1 MRRRALLSSVAAAST
16 AGLAGCLSVGGGCS
30 QGRTVIFTPVDPDDI
45 ADREAAPA
53 TEDRPELLET
63 LVDRVLAAGDVEVET
78 TYRDPLGWL
87 TYYRSGN
94 DYYEFTSTV
103 VTDGEVTGP
112 QYRLRR
118 DEDVPSDPVPA
129 DTLSYAELPFQDRLR
144 VGEAV
149 DYQPELFAVRER
161 DRGFESRPFVAGYL
175 DPDAE
180 ADSHLTA
187 GIEESY
193 LGVDEGHFAIDDVGG
208 GTASARRLA
217 YAAEHVAGDTEEFA
231 DVILAERGTSMD
243 SPPEEV
249 EQLLLTARE
258 EDGRLEVCDD
268 DPGDE
273 GEVDPNQ
280 EAANALQAYLS
291 ELESEVAGDL
301 EYVRYEGEWHRIA
314 ISGWDV

>member
-30 QGRTVIFTPVDPDDI
+30 HGRTVIFSPVNPDDV

-53 TEDRPELLET
+53 TDDRPELFET
-63 LVDRVLAAGDVEVET
+63 LLDRVLDGDVEIET
-78 TYRDPLGWL
+78 THRDPLGWV
-87 TYYRSGN
+87 TYYRTGD
-94 DYYEFTSTV
+94 DYYKISSTV
-103 VTDGEVTGP
+103 VSEGDVTGP

-118 DEDVPSDPVPA
+118 DEDVPAEPEPA

-149 DYQPELFAVRER
+149 DYQPELFASRER
-161 DRGFESRPFVAGYL
+161 DRGFESRPFVVAYL
-175 DPDAE
+175 DPDDHD
-180 ADSHLTA
+180 DSHLAA

-193 LGVDEGHFAIDDVGG
+193 LGAGGGHFAIDDLDE
-208 GTASARRLA
+208 GTSSARRLA
-217 YAAEHVAGDTEEFA
+217 YAADHVAGDTAAFA
-231 DVILAERGTSMD
+231 DLIFAERGTTID

-268 DPGDE
+268 DPGEE
-273 GEVDPNQ
+273 GEADPNQ
-280 EAANALQAYLS
+280 EAANALQDYLS
-291 ELESEVAGDL
+291 ELESEVPGDL
-301 EYVRYEGEWHRIA
+301 EYGRYEGEWHRIG